1 MCLGIP
7 GKVIHIEGEQ
17 GKVSMQGNVLNVS
30 FMLLEKIEVGDFVL
44 VHTGFALE
52 KLEQQEAEQT
62 LALLDELKK

>member
-52 KLEQQEAEQT
+52 KLDQQEAEQT